1 MQTGKWYRKQM
12 RKKWLGNS
20 KLGKCVEKKGAIG
33 NNKGNLKVAVVINI
47 AKDTSCKPKV
57 VLFYF

>member
-12 RKKWLGNS
+12 KKWLGNS

-33 NNKGNLKVAVVINI
+33 NNKGNLKEIQTQEENN
-47 AKDTSCKPKV
+47 
-57 VLFYF
+57 

>member
-12 RKKWLGNS
+12 RKKWLGNP

-33 NNKGNLKVAVVINI
+33 NNKGNLKEIQTREENN
-47 AKDTSCKPKV
+47 
-57 VLFYF
+57 